1 MTVGISMDDGGFAA
15 VKPFWTQKQMPYP
28 TVIGDES
35 LSKQFGLTGM
45 PFTLLLDKQGRI
57 AVAHGGV
64 LDRADFEHHIQ
75 QLLAEP
81 AKL

>member
-1 MTVGISMDDGGFAA
+1 
-15 VKPFWTQKQMPYP
+15 MPYP
-28 TVIGDES
+28 TVIGDDA
-35 LSKQFGLTGM
+35 LSKQLGLTGM

-57 AVAHGGV
+57 AVAHSGV